1 MYAIAVDGN
10 VLATVQSKG
19 EVVEKLKDKQIRDE
33 AFFNADGKIE
43 VGEGYSSKDQGHM
56 GFDMYRI
63 VTWEYKNKN
72 L

>member
-43 VGEGYSSKDQGHM
+43 VASFQRGKGWVLMCLRD
-56 GFDMYRI
+56 FA
-63 VTWEYKNKN
+63 WE
-72 L
+72 